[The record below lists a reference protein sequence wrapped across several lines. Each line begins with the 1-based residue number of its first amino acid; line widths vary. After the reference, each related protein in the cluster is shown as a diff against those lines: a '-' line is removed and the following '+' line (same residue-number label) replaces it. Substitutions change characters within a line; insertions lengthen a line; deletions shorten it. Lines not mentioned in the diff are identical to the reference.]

1 MFTTS
6 GFQLIHHGAQHSVT
20 GSCHELR
27 ISEECGLL
35 IDCGIFQGQEADQ
48 ELEITFAVKHLRGLV
63 LTHVHID
70 HVGRLPYLIA
80 AGFKGPIFCSLASA
94 HLLPTVLED
103 ALKISFTRDKR
114 QIEYFFANHQEAT
127 ASHRVQQLA
136 AG

>member
-6 GFQLIHHGAQHSVT
+6 RYQLIHHGAHHSVT

-35 IDCGIFQGQEADQ
+35 IDCGIFQGKESDQ

-63 LTHVHID
+63 ITHVHID

-94 HLLPTVLED
+94 LLLPTVLED

-114 QIEYFFANHQEAT
+114 QIEYFFKNHQEAT
-127 ASHRVQQLA
+127 ASYRVQPLA
-136 AG
+136 RG